1 VERPLGGFDPHPATA
16 IATFLGTGFFPWAP
30 ATLVS
35 AIVAVLMLLAG
46 AVGLPVRVGLLILV
60 TGVGC
65 WAAAGTEAR
74 YGPDA
79 RCIVIDEVS
88 GMLAATLLVP
98 WDLIHLLPAF
108 VLFRALDIL
117 KPPPG
122 YQAESLPGGLGV
134 MADDLV
140 AGFYSLLLLLL
151 TGLLV
156 PSF

>member
-1 VERPLGGFDPHPATA
+1 MLIAGSASLPAR
-16 IATFLGTGFFPWAP
+16 
-30 ATLVS
+30 
-35 AIVAVLMLLAG
+35 LA
-46 AVGLPVRVGLLILV
+46 LLI
-60 TGVGC
+60 GVSVIGW
-65 WAAAGTEAR
+65 WAAAGTELR

-79 RCIVIDEVS
+79 RCIVIDEVA

-98 WDLIHLLPAF
+98 WDLIHLLPAL
-108 VLFRALDIL
+108 VLFRAFDIL

-122 YQAESLPGGLGV
+122 YQVESLPGGLGV

-140 AGFYSLLLLLL
+140 AGFYTLLLLIL